1 MIRTLPLK
9 IHFRMEQPDSDFTR
23 EILRKVRQI
32 EIRSNR
38 LVSEALAGSY
48 HSAFKGQGIDFEE
61 VREYQAGDE
70 VRSIDWNVTAKM
82 GTPFVKQYR
91 EEREL
96 TILLAIDVSE
106 SGTFGSS
113 KRSKRER
120 LAELGALL
128 AFSANKNGDKV
139 GLLLFSDQV
148 EKYLPPNKGQKHVLR
163 ILREVLFHPNQ
174 SKGTDLNEGLR
185 FINRVMR
192 RRAVVFLLSDF
203 IIPEYISV
211 EESLEDLFFK
221 ELAAS
226 RRKHDLVCAR
236 IHDPCELE
244 VPNVG
249 LVRLE
254 DAETGEKIIVDT
266 SQAAYREE
274 YAQIQRKNREEFGK
288 RLRRRG
294 VDSFEFATDSDYV
307 GTLQEFF
314 RMREVRRNR

>member
-1 MIRTLPLK
+1 MN
-9 IHFRMEQPDSDFTR
+9 EPDQEFTR

-82 GTPFVKQYR
+82 GSPFVKQYR

-96 TILLAIDVSE
+96 TILLAIDVSDSE
-106 SGTFGSS
+106 TFGSS
-113 KRSKRER
+113 DRSKRER

-128 AFSANKNGDKV
+128 AFSANRNGDKV
-139 GLLLFSDQV
+139 GLLLFSDQT

-163 ILREVLFHPNQ
+163 ILREILFHENQ

-192 RRAVVFLLSDF
+192 RSAVVFLLSDF
-203 IIPEYISV
+203 IIPEYETE
-211 EESLEDLFFK
+211 EESVEDLFFK
-221 ELAAS
+221 ELAAT

-236 IHDPCELE
+236 IHDSHEMEL
-244 VPNVG
+244 PNVG
-249 LVRLE
+249 VVHLE
-254 DAETGEKIIVDT
+254 DSESGEKIYLDT
-266 SQAAYREE
+266 SSRSFRVSYAKRIAEDRE
-274 YAQIQRKNREEFGK
+274 RFNK

-294 VDSFEFATDSDYV
+294 VDNFEFSTDSDYV
-307 GTLQEFF
+307 GALREFF
-314 RMREVRRNR
+314 RMRETRRSR